1 MTDYI
6 KAVTISPELC
16 KLSRSEYI
24 KNLNVRK
31 SEFHATKQVISVT
44 NHAAGKHVQNSI
56 RMSCN

>member
-6 KAVTISPELC
+6 KAVTISTTITVRIHQKPEC
-16 KLSRSEYI
+16 KE
-24 KNLNVRK
+24 